1 MKKKAT
7 FSREQLSK
15 SKTFGYGKDLVLA
28 VLEDRDYT
36 KDEAEKEIQAY
47 LTGEREGI
55 MCIRRRYIYDT
66 EQGSAPEHTSILFPD
81 QEPWAVWVKEAWSA
95 SGWSWT
101 GAGKA

>member
-7 FSREQLSK
+7 VSREQLSK

-55 MCIRRRYIYDT
+55 
-66 EQGSAPEHTSILFPD
+66 
-81 QEPWAVWVKEAWSA
+81 
-95 SGWSWT
+95 
-101 GAGKA
+101 

>member
-47 LTGEREGI
+47 FPSLSPVNKL
-55 MCIRRRYIYDT
+55 Y
-66 EQGSAPEHTSILFPD
+66 LF
-81 QEPWAVWVKEAWSA
+81 
-95 SGWSWT
+95 G
-101 GAGKA
+101 

>member
-15 SKTFGYGKDLVLA
+15 SKAVGYGEELVRA

-55 MCIRRRYIYDT
+55 
-66 EQGSAPEHTSILFPD
+66 
-81 QEPWAVWVKEAWSA
+81 
-95 SGWSWT
+95 
-101 GAGKA
+101 